1 MEYKLNLNN
10 RAFDAIKAGTKKIE
24 IRVTTDKNKINYEDI
39 KKGDILEFANDRSEK
54 IKCLVKENVWYEN
67 SLKLLEMEG
76 TRFTLSST
84 NDINKGIDSINGFTG
99 YKDGIE
105 KNGIHAI
112 HIEYQPQPK
121 IVNMSL
127 YNENFDYIKNGTKR
141 IEIRLNDEKRKLICI
156 GDYIEF
162 ENLDTKEKLMV
173 RVVALLNYETIENL
187 INDYKIELLLD
198 KSVTKEE
205 LINIFNNIY
214 SNEEQ
219 NKYKILGIKFEIVK

>member
-39 KKGDILEFANDRSEK
+39 KKGDILEFTNDRSEK
-54 IKCLVKENVWYEN
+54 IKCFVRENVWYEN

-84 NDINKGIDSINGFTG
+84 NDINKGIDSINRFTG
-99 YKDGIE
+99 YKEGIE

-127 YNENFDYIKNGTKR
+127 YSENFNYIKNGTKR
-141 IEIRLNDEKRKLICI
+141 IEIRLNDEKGKSICI

-173 RVVALLNYETIENL
+173 RVVALLNYETIESL
-187 INDYKIELLLD
+187 VNDYKIELLLD
-198 KSVTKEE
+198 KGVIKEE

-219 NKYKILGIKFEIVK
+219 NEYKILGIKFEIVK